1 MLFKSDYYTEESIL
15 SHAIKNVTVQVGE
28 KAYTLNIPAGAYEE
42 DGIYFNLGSYLKS
55 RNYSVN
61 IEVPEN
67 KYYNA
72 KTFTFKNA
80 VRIISESNKA
90 ICEIDKYNIIPI
102 NTFSGIAGDVCFWI
116 KRGVADLN
124 MTGNVT
130 VTLTSSKTTKTYKVN
145 VNRNGKITFS
155 IGRKLAIGD
164 YTIKVKYYG
173 NKYYKSF

>member
-42 DGIYFNLGSYLKS
+42 DGIYFNLGSYSKS
-55 RNYSVN
+55 RNYSMN

-80 VRIISESNKA
+80 VR
-90 ICEIDKYNIIPI
+90 
-102 NTFSGIAGDVCFWI
+102 
-116 KRGVADLN
+116 
-124 MTGNVT
+124 
-130 VTLTSSKTTKTYKVN
+130 
-145 VNRNGKITFS
+145 
-155 IGRKLAIGD
+155 
-164 YTIKVKYYG
+164 
-173 NKYYKSF
+173 